1 MIVCIRTQLTFTLS
15 MCSEVRQELMTGT
28 PDAPCS
34 GFMRE
39 MQVWGVCGGGHGGVF
54 MGGCGGGGV
63 SIIED

>member
-1 MIVCIRTQLTFTLS
+1 